1 MPHVMHAIPRLSIV
15 IPMTTDVSDL
25 EDTLVSVLENRPDES
40 EIVVVLAR
48 PYADPWNL
56 RDEVRFVQ
64 APSNAGLVSCVNL
77 GIAASEA
84 GVIHVLTAGW
94 RATPGWTDSP
104 LAILEA
110 GDAGAVVPVVDAA
123 GRTVS
128 TGVRCSRGGRRLS
141 EADDAM
147 APCLEVGFWRADV
160 LEMAGRG
167 FSLVCGDDCADTDM
181 AVTLDRMG
189 CPVMVE
195 EASRVECGGER
206 RRTNPFLAGLHAE
219 RLFWRSLG
227 GGSLL
232 SALPLHLA
240 EIVRH
245 SLARGPLGLVPALAG
260 RLVGLMQ
267 FGEYRQ
273 RYQELRDLAAVA
285 AESGSGD
292 ERTIRIDALH
302 AAASRP
308 KVVDAGGRPATVDF
322 EPVSEPASPLRR
334 SA

>member
-15 IPMTTDVSDL
+15 IPMTTGAGDL

-84 GVIHVLTAGW
+84 AVIHVLAAGW

-104 LAILEA
+104 MAILEA
-110 GDAGAVVPVVDAA
+110 GDAGAVVPVVSDA
-123 GRTVS
+123 GRAVS
-128 TGVRCSRGGRRLS
+128 TGVRCSRGGRRLPQA
-141 EADDAM
+141 EDAM

-160 LEMAGRG
+160 LDMAGHG

-195 EASRVECGGER
+195 PASQVECGAEQ

-219 RLFWRSLG
+219 RLFWRSRG
-227 GGSLL
+227 GESLL
-232 SALPLHLA
+232 SALPLHVVEML
-240 EIVRH
+240 RH

-273 RYQELRDLAAVA
+273 RYQQLRDLAAAA
-285 AESGSGD
+285 AESGSGE
-292 ERTIRIDALH
+292 ERTIRIDGPH
-302 AAASRP
+302 VAASRP
-308 KVVDAGGRPATVDF
+308 KVADGRGRPAVADADHAR
-322 EPVSEPASPLRR
+322 EVASPLRR